1 MVAKQHKE
9 RVIMRKIIIILT
21 LIALMWLAMPPVSAV
36 WLNETVSGGGA
47 TLSGPLNL
55 LVDLGIDKI
64 PGITTDMARV
74 YYRWICFV
82 LVMWVALSADR
93 RSSTMFCVLAVAISA
108 ITAWFGWFTVTDP
121 VSGAIN
127 PAGPWGL
134 IILCAVLTV
143 VAYMTESKRINFGIS
158 GAGDPL
164 INLFVFFILFSGTI
178 GLLNGGILWPQG
190 TVIATPTLCQDNQ
203 YGNCMPDGVSKL
215 TGLNTNTQTKT
226 ILDNAFDFIIGVPA
240 LVWNTVLL
248 IVQIA
253 VSIAFV
259 GAIILQTYPWIKDS
273 PGAMILLGL
282 LQMGIWIVYSLTL
295 ARWFGKV
302 GYGEM
307 RV

>member
-1 MVAKQHKE
+1 MVAEQHE
-9 RVIMRKIIIILT
+9 GRMRKLIILIGMAV
-21 LIALMWLAMPPVSAV
+21 LAVLMMPPASATWMNV
-36 WLNETVSGGGA
+36 TMSGGGV
-47 TLSGPLNL
+47 TFSGPLNL

-121 VSGAIN
+121 VNGAIN

-134 IILCAVLTV
+134 IILCALLTV
-143 VAYMTESKRINFGIS
+143 VSYMTESKRINFGIS

-178 GLLNGGILWPQG
+178 GLLNGGIIWPQG

-203 YGNCMPDGVSKL
+203 YGNCLVDGTSKL
-215 TGLNTNTQTKT
+215 TGLTTNTQTKS
-226 ILDNAFDFIIGVPA
+226 ILDTAYDYITGAASMVF
-240 LVWNTVLL
+240 NTVLL

-273 PGAMILLGL
+273 AGAMILLGL
-282 LQMGIWIVYSLTL
+282 LQFGIWIIYALTL
-295 ARWFGKV
+295 SRWFGRLS
-302 GYGEM
+302 YGEG
-307 RV
+307 RL